1 VIFYK
6 HFQGLRVIKSSAT
19 PKKSS
24 TPSTPKKFFKK
35 SSKAQSKE
43 NVDSMELSFV
53 GADQLIL
60 MVEIH
65 KKIMAFRDIMDLA
78 PCNSSASLREV
89 CD

>member
-1 VIFYK
+1 MKGF
-6 HFQGLRVIKSSAT
+6 GS
-19 PKKSS
+19 P
-24 TPSTPKKFFKK
+24 KK
-35 SSKAQSKE
+35 SSKAQ
-43 NVDSMELSFV
+43 NIGNGDPLELSFV

-89 CD
+89 LYYYIIIFFSYSEK

>member
-1 VIFYK
+1 M
-6 HFQGLRVIKSSAT
+6 IKGSST
-19 PKKSS
+19 PKKSC
-24 TPSTPKKFFKK
+24 TPKK

-43 NVDSMELSFV
+43 NGESMELSFV

-65 KKIMAFRDIMDLA
+65 MKIMAFRDIMDLA

-89 CD
+89 CDIIRV

>member
-1 VIFYK
+1 MK
-6 HFQGLRVIKSSAT
+6 GS

-24 TPSTPKKFFKK
+24 KG
-35 SSKAQSKE
+35 QSKGNGNGNGHDE
-43 NVDSMELSFV
+43 SMELSFV

-65 KKIMAFRDIMDLA
+65 KKIMAFRDILDLA

-89 CD
+89 FVVLCNILLIG